1 MKDKRFAAFVVA
13 SLLLAALAC
22 RPVFAIG
29 WSEFLILV
37 VLIAVLL
44 GPLLLR
50 IYRTLETL
58 RKAQDKTRD
67 KKKTK

>member
-1 MKDKRFAAFVVA
+1 MKDNKFGAFLIA

-22 RPVFAIG
+22 RPVIAIG

-37 VLIAVLL
+37 VLITVLL
-44 GPLLLR
+44 GPLILR
-50 IYRTLETL
+50 IYRSLETL
-58 RKAQDKTRD
+58 RKAQSKPEN

>member
-1 MKDKRFAAFVVA
+1 MKDIKFGMVFIA

-29 WSEFLILV
+29 WSELLILA
-37 VLIAVLL
+37 VLVTVLL
-44 GPLLLR
+44 GPLILR

-58 RKAQDKTRD
+58 RKAQEKTAD

>member
-1 MKDKRFAAFVVA
+1 MKDKRFGALIVA

-37 VLIAVLL
+37 ALIAVLL

-58 RKAQDKTRD
+58 RKAQDKTTD